1 MQKRIFLVLFA
12 LCLLFSMV
20 SCGPEH
26 FYADPPDHGVNG
38 GDTTESDAQ
47 GGQSGAP
54 LDSDFA
60 IHFIDVG
67 QADAAL
73 VLCAGKTMLIDGGNV
88 EDSNLIYSYLKKQG
102 ITHLDYVVCTHA
114 HEDHVGG
121 LSGALTAATAGN
133 VLAPVT
139 DYNSRAFRNFVAKA
153 ADRGCAVTV
162 PTAGDQFMLGDSTV
176 TVLGPL
182 KAYDDPNNTSIILR
196 IVYGS
201 TSFLFTGDMETL
213 AEQDLLDAGVTLRS
227 TVLKVGHHGSDTSTS
242 YRFLR
247 EVAPTYGVISV
258 GTDNQYDHPNDTVL
272 SRLRDADVTLY
283 RTDLQGD
290 VICTSDGERVSF
302 TTAKNNGTVTNP
314 TESDRTESDTAA
326 VTEYAYIGNLNTK
339 KFHAPDCRN
348 LPDEINRIW
357 FTTREEAVS
366 AGYSPC
372 GNCDP

>member
-1 MQKRIFLVLFA
+1 MKKHVISWFIAICFLLTS
-12 LCLLFSMV
+12 LC
-20 SCGPEH
+20 SCGGLGFSDFPFGES
-26 FYADPPDHGVNG
+26 NTL
-38 GDTTESDAQ
+38 GDETQSDQ
-47 GGQSGAP
+47 DFINS
-54 LDSDFA
+54 SFA

-73 VLCAGKTMLIDGGNV
+73 VICTGKTMLIDGGNV
-88 EDSNLIYSYLKKQG
+88 EDSNLIYSYLKQQG

-121 LSGALTAATAGN
+121 LSGALTAATAGQ

-153 ADRGCAVTV
+153 ADRGCAVKI
-162 PTAGDQFMLGDSTV
+162 PSAGDRFLLGDAEV
-176 TVLGPL
+176 TVVGPL
-182 KAYDDPNNTSIILR
+182 KDYDDPNNTSIILR

-201 TSFLFTGDMETL
+201 TSFLFTGDMESD
-213 AEQDLLDAGVTLRS
+213 AERDLLDAGVMLKS

-247 EVAPTYGVISV
+247 EVAPTFGVISV
-258 GTDNQYDHPNDTVL
+258 GTDNQYGHPNDTVL

-326 VTEYAYIGNLNTK
+326 VTEYAYIGNVNSQ

>member
-1 MQKRIFLVLFA
+1 MKTRIFSVFFV
-12 LCLLFSMV
+12 LCLLLTLI
-20 SCGPEH
+20 SCGPDP
-26 FYADPPDHGVNG
+26 FYADPPNHGGSNGETTDTANG
-38 GDTTESDAQ
+38 GASDV
-47 GGQSGAP
+47 P
-54 LDSDFA
+54 PDSNFA

-73 VLCAGKTMLIDGGNV
+73 VICNGKTMLIDGGNR
-88 EDSNLIYSYLKKQG
+88 EDSSLIYSYLQKQK

-121 LSGALTAATAGN
+121 LSGALTAATAGK

-139 DYNSRAFRNFVAKA
+139 DYDTQVFRNFVSKA
-153 ADRGCAVTV
+153 AERGCAVTV
-162 PTAGDQFMLGDSTV
+162 PMAGEQFALGDATV
-176 TVLGPL
+176 HVLGPT

-213 AEQDLLDAGVTLRS
+213 AETDLLEAETTLRS
-227 TVLKVGHHGSDTSTS
+227 TVLKVGHHGSETSTS

-247 EVAPTYGVISV
+247 EVAPAYAVISV
-258 GTDNQYDHPNDTVL
+258 GTDNQYGHPHDVVL
-272 SRLRDADVTLY
+272 SRLRDADVKVY

-290 VICTSDGERVSF
+290 VICRSDGKNVSF
-302 TTAKNNGTVTNP
+302 TTAKNSDAITNP
-314 TESDRTESDTAA
+314 TESDRTESDSSA

-339 KFHAPDCRN
+339 KFHAPDCKN
-348 LPDEINRIW
+348 LPDEINRIY